1 MDYILMTD
9 PGKIPE
15 HFKGILIQEVLHL
28 PAVAFPKICIVLLYL
43 KVFTNK
49 WARMATWALLY
60 IIIATWISFF
70 VAVMFQCVPF
80 AYNWDKTIPEG
91 RCFNIFIFGQSSSIP
106 NIVTDAAVLLLPIRT
121 VMELKISI
129 GRRIGLLLIFLTG
142 SV

>member
-1 MDYILMTD
+1 
-9 PGKIPE
+9 
-15 HFKGILIQEVLHL
+15 
-28 PAVAFPKICIVLLYL
+28 
-43 KVFTNK
+43 
-49 WARMATWALLY
+49 
-60 IIIATWISFF
+60 
-70 VAVMFQCVPF
+70 MFQCVPF